1 MLSGLPIR
9 AKRLHRC
16 MKHHTILQHSRGLAT
31 DLLVERTRTCVFPLS
46 RFRASHSATRA
57 SLSPPLPGAL
67 QEGSGSSCSFSD
79 FNLNLSSSRHSLG
92 QAASGFSLLVD
103 LNTLREKAAPKQSE
117 PDSHTCH
124 HQAGTSVLS
133 LFQGDL
139 MSRKLLHT
147 LLHNERKEELQ
158 IRQCIVYTYLKTIMR
173 HDHDHQN

>member
-1 MLSGLPIR
+1 MKQATSARLESRHLAPKSLVCVYTLSLF
-9 AKRLHRC
+9 C
-16 MKHHTILQHSRGLAT
+16 
-31 DLLVERTRTCVFPLS
+31 
-46 RFRASHSATRA
+46 ASHSAA
-57 SLSPPLPGAL
+57 PLLCFAG
-67 QEGSGSSCSFSD
+67 GGSSCNFSD